1 MIYDILEKGFFM
13 ERNWWNICFDN
24 WVNHSYL
31 ANMYVC
37 STTWLKITI
46 NHSSDIFFCN
56 FPWFFPSA
64 SKTLKTILP
73 QSNRKSFSKKISFFC
88 IFLLFYNYY
97 YLNHT
102 IITTQMFLI
111 SIIMRKNKKRNKFFS
126 VNVNPKKCEKG
137 SILFF
142 ANRDFS
148 TKKCFLWLKTRM
160 VAHFLIP

>member
-1 MIYDILEKGFFM
+1 MTYWKRGFFM

-73 QSNRKSFSKKISFFC
+73 QSNRKSFSKKNKL
-88 IFLLFYNYY
+88 FLHFSSLLQLLLLEPYHHYHPNVPNLNYY
-97 YLNHT
+97 AKK
-102 IITTQMFLI
+102 Q
-111 SIIMRKNKKRNKFFS
+111 KKRNKFFS
-126 VNVNPKKCEKG
+126 VSVNQKKCEKG

-142 ANRDFS
+142 Q
-148 TKKCFLWLKTRM
+148 
-160 VAHFLIP
+160 

>member
-111 SIIMRKNKKRNKFFS
+111 SIIMRKNKKKETNFLVWVWTKRNVKKAPFFFS
-126 VNVNPKKCEKG
+126 
-137 SILFF
+137 
-142 ANRDFS
+142 NRDFS
-148 TKKCFLWLKTRM
+148 KNVFFC
-160 VAHFLIP
+160 